1 MAVKELSLRMKIL
14 LACFTLF
21 VAFIVL
27 SLTVRVIKERL
38 HFMQFYGYE
47 ITEISNADKELKTVE
62 EAFKFLKEREGN
74 VTLTLQDLKYNSN
87 CGGYEYGI
95 YVNEKNIKYVICQN
109 GEYKIYKPR
118 PFGLES
124 IAYTINNVLNSIES
138 AAREFITGRR

>member
-14 LACFTLF
+14 LACLTLF
-21 VAFIVL
+21 VAFVIL

-38 HFMQFYGYE
+38 PFIQFYGYE
-47 ITEISNADKELKTVE
+47 VAESSDAAIEMKTVKD
-62 EAFKFLKEREGN
+62 AFRFLKQREGN
-74 VTLTLQDLKYNSN
+74 VTLTLQDLKYNSE

-109 GEYKIYKPR
+109 GKYRIYKPK
-118 PFGLES
+118 PFGFES
-124 IAYTINNVLNSIES
+124 VAHTINNVLDSIES

>member
-1 MAVKELSLRMKIL
+1 MVKELSLRMKIM

-21 VAFIVL
+21 VAFVVL
-27 SLTVRVIKERL
+27 ALTVRVIRERL
-38 HFMQFYGYE
+38 PFMQVYGYE
-47 ITEISNADKELKTVE
+47 LAESSDAGIEMKTVKD
-62 EAFKFLKEREGN
+62 AFEFLKRREGN
-74 VTLTLQDLKYNSN
+74 VTLTLHELKYNSG

-109 GEYKIYKPR
+109 GKYRIYKPK

-124 IAYTINNVLNSIES
+124 VAKVVNDALNLIED